1 MDRTA
6 DPIERATALAPL
18 AARLAPETEAQRRL
32 APELADALRASGLL
46 RLGVPATVGGDE
58 ATPATILEA
67 AETLARADASAG
79 WIVSIACTASVLAGW
94 MAPDAAREALGSPD
108 TVAVGV
114 FSPRAR
120 GVQTDDGG
128 LRVTGRWPF
137 SSGIGQADW
146 FFAGCLIE
154 ADGHPAHRAV
164 CLPTSEIEVIDT
176 WHVSGLRGTG
186 SHDTAAHDVLVPPE
200 RVIDLIGGRPVD
212 PAPLYR
218 FPLFALLASSIA
230 AVCLGIARAAIDDLV
245 QLASVKTPEASNRK
259 LAERPITQQRVAE
272 GEAALLAAR
281 AFFYEAVATAWASGG
296 DDLPSRAALRLAATH
311 AARTAAD
318 VTRSMYDL
326 GGGTAIYESSPLQ
339 RRFRDAHTATAHFQV
354 APQTYEVIGR
364 VMLGLPADTSRL

>member
-1 MDRTA
+1 MDRT

-32 APELADALRASGLL
+32 APELAGALRESGLL
-46 RLGVPATVGGDE
+46 RLGVPAAVGGEE
-58 ATPATILEA
+58 ATPAAILEA
-67 AETLARADASAG
+67 AETLARADGSAG

-94 MAPDAAREALGSPD
+94 MAPEAAREVLGSPE

-120 GVQTDDGG
+120 GVPADGGG

-137 SSGIGQADW
+137 CSGIAHADW

-164 CLPTSEIEVIDT
+164 CLPTSELEILDT

-186 SHDTAAHDVLVPPE
+186 STDTVAQDVLVPPE
-200 RVIDLIGGRPVD
+200 RVIDLIGGRPAD
-212 PAPLYR
+212 LAPLYR
-218 FPLFALLASSIA
+218 FPLFALLASSVA
-230 AVCLGIARAAIDDLV
+230 AACLGIARAAIDDLV
-245 QLASVKTPEASNRK
+245 ELAAVKTPEASNRK

-272 GEAALLAAR
+272 AEGALLAAR
-281 AFFYEAVATAWASGG
+281 AFFYDAVATAWEATG
-296 DDLPSRAALRLAATH
+296 DDLPARAGLRLAATH
-311 AARTAAD
+311 AARTSAD
-318 VTRSMYDL
+318 VVRSMYDL

-339 RRFRDAHTATAHFQV
+339 RRFRDVHTATAHFQV

-364 VMLGLPADTSRL
+364 VLLGLPADTSRL